1 MKTSIVNFKGTFVFN
16 CLISKQVFMTKK
28 TIILFAFILAKFV
41 LQYSLIIPEYDLQRD
56 EFMHLDQANHLAWGY
71 ATIPPMTS
79 WLASIIQLLGN
90 TPFWVRFFPTLFG
103 ALTIV
108 VVWKTIEALK
118 GGLFALVLGATSV
131 LLSVLL
137 RLNVL
142 FQPNSLDVLSWVS
155 LYFMFIK
162 FIETDKPKWLFM
174 AAIVF
179 AIGFLNKYNIAF
191 LLIGLLPA
199 ILVTEQRRVFV
210 QKDFYLALSLGLL
223 LISPN
228 LWWQY
233 THNFP
238 VFQHLK
244 ELADRQL
251 VNVNRWNF
259 LKAQLLY
266 FVGCLFVIVS
276 ALYAFWAYNPF
287 KKYRFF
293 FWTMLFTLTVF
304 VYFKAKDYYA
314 IGLYPIYIAFGSV
327 YLESILTGWKR
338 YLKPLAIAFPIVCF
352 TPMYLYVFP
361 DKSPENI
368 VKNPK
373 PYKILGLLRWEDGKD
388 HAIPQDFADM
398 LGWKELA
405 NKVETIYS
413 AMPNQDQTMIL
424 CDNYGQAG
432 AINYYA
438 KNPKIKAVAFHD
450 DYLNWFNLEQK
461 TDNVIRIK
469 YFQDKDDELK
479 ESSPFFET
487 AYAADS
493 ITNPYALE
501 HGTTIFVFKKA
512 KVDINARIAKEI
524 EEERLGH

>member
-1 MKTSIVNFKGTFVFN
+1 M
-16 CLISKQVFMTKK
+16 LI
-28 TIILFAFILAKFV
+28 
-41 LQYSLIIPEYDLQRD
+41 
-56 EFMHLDQANHLAWGY
+56 
-71 ATIPPMTS
+71 
-79 WLASIIQLLGN
+79 
-90 TPFWVRFFPTLFG
+90 
-103 ALTIV
+103 
-108 VVWKTIEALK
+108 
-118 GGLFALVLGATSV
+118 
-131 LLSVLL
+131 
-137 RLNVL
+137 
-142 FQPNSLDVLSWVS
+142 
-155 LYFMFIK
+155 
-162 FIETDKPKWLFM
+162 
-174 AAIVF
+174 
-179 AIGFLNKYNIAF
+179 
-191 LLIGLLPA
+191 
-199 ILVTEQRRVFV
+199 
-210 QKDFYLALSLGLL
+210 
-223 LISPN
+223 
-228 LWWQY
+228 
-233 THNFP
+233 
-238 VFQHLK
+238 
-244 ELADRQL
+244 
-251 VNVNRWNF
+251 
-259 LKAQLLY
+259 
-266 FVGCLFVIVS
+266 
-276 ALYAFWAYNPF
+276 
-287 KKYRFF
+287 
-293 FWTMLFTLTVF
+293 TLTFF

-314 IGLYPIYIAFGSV
+314 IGLYPVYIAFGAV

-338 YLKPLAIAFPIVCF
+338 YLKPVAIALPIVCF

-368 VKNPK
+368 AKNPK

-438 KNPKIKAVAFHD
+438 KSPKIRAVAFHD

-512 KVDINARIAKEI
+512 KVNINERIRKEI
-524 EEERLGH
+524 EENRLGH

>member
-1 MKTSIVNFKGTFVFN
+1 
-16 CLISKQVFMTKK
+16 MTKK
-28 TIILFAFILAKFV
+28 TIILFAFIGAKFV
-41 LQYSLIIPEYDLQRD
+41 LQYSLISPEYDLQRD
-56 EFMHLDQANHLAWGY
+56 EYMHLDQANHLAWGF

-79 WLASIIQLLGN
+79 WLSSIIKLLGN

-118 GGLFALVLGATSV
+118 GGLFALILGATCV
-131 LLSVLL
+131 LFSVLL
-137 RLNVL
+137 RINVL

-155 LYFMFIK
+155 LYFAVIK
-162 FIETDKPKWLFM
+162 FIETDKPKWLFI

-179 AIGFLNKYNIAF
+179 AFGFLNKYNIVF
-191 LLIGLLPA
+191 LLIGLLPP
-199 ILVTEQRRVFV
+199 ILITEQRRVFA
-210 QKDFYLALSLGLL
+210 QKNFYLALLLGLL

-233 THNFP
+233 THHFP

-244 ELADRQL
+244 ALNDTQL
-251 VNVNRWNF
+251 VNVNRLEF
-259 LKAQLLY
+259 LKSQVLY

-276 ALYAFWAYNPF
+276 ALHALMVYSPF

-293 FWTMLFTLTVF
+293 FWAMLFTLTVF

-327 YLESILTGWKR
+327 YLETILTGWKR
-338 YLKPLAIAFPIVCF
+338 HLKPLAIALAIVCF
-352 TPMYLYVFP
+352 APMYLYVFP

-368 VKNPK
+368 AKNPK

-405 NKVETIYS
+405 NKVEKIYET
-413 AMPNQDQTMIL
+413 MPNPDQTMIL

-438 KNPKIKAVAFHD
+438 QNPKIKAVAFHD

-461 TDNVIRIK
+461 IDNVIRIK
-469 YFQDKDDELK
+469 YFEDKDNELK
-479 ESSPFFET
+479 ETAPFFEV
-487 AYAADS
+487 AYAANS
-493 ITNPYALE
+493 VTNPFAREY
-501 HGTTIFVFKKA
+501 GTTIFVFKKA
-512 KVDINARIAKEI
+512 KIDINARIEKEI
-524 EEERLGH
+524 EEEKFER